1 MKTQTDAHQENRN
14 LPGDFVSVNPL
25 KMSAPLGGALFFLG
39 LDRSLPVFHGS
50 QGCTSFALVLLGRH
64 FKESIPLQTTAMS
77 EVTTILGGGENIQA
91 AILKILEKG
100 TPDVIGLCSTGL
112 TETKGEDI
120 VGEIALFRKKHPE
133 HAGIPV
139 VAVSTPDFRGS
150 HEDGFRDAMVRTI
163 EELGEP
169 SPAIVPNQVN
179 VLAGSHLTVA
189 DLDHLREILESFG
202 LDPIFLPDLSRSL
215 DGIVPETFEPV
226 SMGGTTLPE
235 IQRMGASA
243 QTIVLGESL
252 RAAGEALLKKCGVPF
267 VVVDRLMG
275 MIAFDRFL
283 VTLRHLTGRDYP
295 ARLKRERNRLSD
307 AMLDAHFYVGG
318 LRIAAGLE
326 PDALHDMVHFLE
338 ENGAEVVVA
347 VTTTDSPL
355 NAHMGRERAEIGDL
369 GLLERRA
376 GERGARLLVTHSHGR
391 QGAQRLGV
399 PLFRTGFPIFDRLGA
414 PHRLQIGYRGAM
426 ETLFRFANMV
436 WSRDPENGPETWY
449 PEEGR
454 HEAETH
460 SGNPDMEFVPV
471 RFEGVSALN
480 PATGRN
486 P

>member
-1 MKTQTDAHQENRN
+1 MEKTSGTGQEKKNP
-14 LPGDFVSVNPL
+14 PGDFVSVNPL

-39 LDRSLPVFHGS
+39 LDKSLPVFHGS

-77 EVTTILGGGENIQA
+77 EVTTIMGGGENIQA

-100 TPDVIGLCSTGL
+100 TPGVIGLCSTGL

-150 HEDGFRDAMVRTI
+150 HEDGFRAAMVRTI
-163 EELGEP
+163 EELVE
-169 SPAIVPNQVN
+169 SSSAIVPNQVN

-226 SMGGTTLPE
+226 SMGGTTLQE
-235 IQRMGASA
+235 IRRMGASA
-243 QTIVLGESL
+243 HTIVLGESL
-252 RAAGEALLKKCGVPF
+252 RSAGEALLKKCGVPF
-267 VVVDRLMG
+267 VVVNRLMG
-275 MIAFDRFL
+275 MAAFDRFL
-283 VTLRHLTGRDYP
+283 VTLRHISGKDYP
-295 ARLKRERNRLSD
+295 TRLKRERNRLSD

-318 LRIAAGLE
+318 LRIAVGLE
-326 PDALHDMVHFLE
+326 PDHLFDVVHFFG
-338 ENGAEVVVA
+338 ENGADIVAA

-355 NAHMGRERAEIGDL
+355 NAHVGGGKAEIGDL
-369 GLLERRA
+369 GLLERLA
-376 GERGARLLVTHSHGR
+376 GERGARLLVTHAHGR
-391 QGAQRLGV
+391 QGAERLGI
-399 PLFRTGFPIFDRLGA
+399 PLFRTGFPVFDRLGA
-414 PHRLQIGYRGAM
+414 AHRLQIGYRGAM
-426 ETLFRFANMV
+426 ETLFRLANMI

-449 PEEGR
+449 PEGAS
-454 HEAETH
+454 HEAERH
-460 SGNPDMEFVPV
+460 SGNPEEAFVPV
-471 RFEGVSALN
+471 RFEGVAALN
-480 PATGRN
+480 PATGRQS
-486 P
+486 

>member
-1 MKTQTDAHQENRN
+1 MEKPTGPVQEKKNP
-14 LPGDFVSVNPL
+14 PGDFVSVNPL

-39 LDRSLPVFHGS
+39 LDKSLPVFHGS

-100 TPDVIGLCSTGL
+100 TPGVIGLCSTGL

-133 HAGIPV
+133 HARIPV

-150 HEDGFRDAMVRTI
+150 HEDGFRAAMVRTI
-163 EELGEP
+163 EELVP
-169 SPAIVPNQVN
+169 SSPAIVPNQVN

-215 DGIVPETFEPV
+215 DGNVPETFEPV
-226 SMGGTTLPE
+226 SMGGTTLQE
-235 IQRMGASA
+235 IRRMGASA
-243 QTIVLGESL
+243 HTIVLGESL
-252 RAAGEALLKKCGVPF
+252 RSAGEALLKKCGVPF
-267 VVVDRLMG
+267 VVVNRLMG
-275 MIAFDRFL
+275 MAAFDRFL
-283 VTLRHLTGRDYP
+283 VTLRHLSGKDYP
-295 ARLKRERNRLSD
+295 PRLKRERNRLSD

-326 PDALHDMVHFLE
+326 PDHLHDVVHFFG
-338 ENGAEVVVA
+338 ENGADIVSA

-355 NAHMGRERAEIGDL
+355 NAHMGEGRTEIGDL

-376 GERGARLLVTHSHGR
+376 GERGARLFVTHAHGR
-391 QGAQRLGV
+391 QGAERLGI
-399 PLFRTGFPIFDRLGA
+399 PLFRLGFPIFDRLGA
-414 PHRLQIGYRGAM
+414 AHRLFIGYRGAM
-426 ETLFRFANMV
+426 ETLFRLSNMV
-436 WSRDPENGPETWY
+436 WSRDPENRPDSWY
-449 PEEGR
+449 PECREG
-454 HEAETH
+454 EA
-460 SGNPDMEFVPV
+460 SGSGRPDPEEGFVPV
-471 RFEGVSALN
+471 RFHG
-480 PATGRN
+480 
-486 P
+486 

>member
-1 MKTQTDAHQENRN
+1 METPTASVQEKKAST
-14 LPGDFVSVNPL
+14 GDFVSVNPL

-100 TPDVIGLCSTGL
+100 TPGVIGLCSTGL

-150 HEDGFRDAMVRTI
+150 HEDGFRAAMVRTI
-163 EELGEP
+163 EELVES

-226 SMGGTTLPE
+226 SMGGTTLQE
-235 IQRMGASA
+235 IRRMGASA
-243 QTIVLGESL
+243 HTIVLGESL
-252 RAAGEALLKKCGVPF
+252 RSAVEALLKKCGVPF
-267 VVVDRLMG
+267 VVVNRLMG
-275 MIAFDRFL
+275 MAAFDRFL
-283 VTLRHLTGRDYP
+283 VTLRHLSGKDYP
-295 ARLKRERNRLSD
+295 PRLKRERNRLSD

-326 PDALHDMVHFLE
+326 PDHLHDVLHFFW
-338 ENGAEVVVA
+338 ENGADIVAA

-355 NAHMGRERAEIGDL
+355 NAHMGGGRTEIGDL

-376 GERGARLLVTHSHGR
+376 EERGARLLVTHAHGR
-391 QGAQRLGV
+391 QGAERLGI
-399 PLFRTGFPIFDRLGA
+399 PLFRLGFPIFDRLGA
-414 PHRLQIGYRGAM
+414 AHRLFIGYRGAM
-426 ETLFRFANMV
+426 ETLFRLSNMV
-436 WSRDPENGPETWY
+436 WSRDPENRPDTWY
-449 PEEGR
+449 PECREG
-454 HEAETH
+454 EAPG
-460 SGNPDMEFVPV
+460 SGRPDPEEGFVPV
-471 RFEGVSALN
+471 RFHG
-480 PATGRN
+480 
-486 P
+486 

>member
-1 MKTQTDAHQENRN
+1 MERSIEPQQEKKP
-14 LPGDFVSVNPL
+14 LQGEFVSVNPL

-39 LDRSLPVFHGS
+39 IDRSLPVFHGS

-77 EVTTILGGGENIQA
+77 EVTTILGGGDNIQA
-91 AILKILEKG
+91 AIMKILEKG
-100 TPDVIGLCSTGL
+100 TPGVIGLCSTGL

-120 VGEIALFRKKHPE
+120 VGEVALFRKKHPE
-133 HAGIPV
+133 HAGIPI
-139 VAVSTPDFRGS
+139 VAVSTPDFVGS

-163 EELGEP
+163 EELAEP
-169 SPAIVPNQVN
+169 GQATVPGQVN

-189 DLDHLREILESFG
+189 DLDYLREVLESFG

-235 IQRMGASA
+235 IRRMGASA

-252 RAAGEALLKKCGVPF
+252 RVAGEALLKKCGVPF
-267 VVVDRLMG
+267 VVVTRLMG
-275 MIAFDRFL
+275 LSAFDRFL
-283 VTLRHLTGRDYP
+283 VTLRHISGRDYP
-295 ARLKRERNRLSD
+295 RKIRRERNRLSD

-326 PDALHDMVHFLE
+326 PDHLYDVVHFLE
-338 ENGAEVVVA
+338 ENGAEIVAA

-355 NAHMGRERAEIGDL
+355 NLRMGGGKAEIGDL

-376 GERGARLLVTHSHGR
+376 GERGARLLVTHAHGR
-391 QGAQRLGV
+391 QGAERLGI

-414 PHRLQIGYRGAM
+414 AHRLQVGYRGAM
-426 ETLFRFANMV
+426 ETLFRLANMI
-436 WSRDPENGPETWY
+436 WSRDPENTPETWY
-449 PEEGR
+449 PEELR
-454 HEAETH
+454 SVESTL
-460 SGNPDMEFVPV
+460 SGNPAEEFVPV
-471 RFEGVSALN
+471 RFDGEPIKNTL
-480 PATGRN
+480 TGRK

>member
-1 MKTQTDAHQENRN
+1 METSTEPRQEKKNP
-14 LPGDFVSVNPL
+14 PGDFVSVNPL

-100 TPDVIGLCSTGL
+100 TPGVIGLCSTGL

-139 VAVSTPDFRGS
+139 IAVSTPDFRGS

-163 EELGEP
+163 EELAEP
-169 SPAIVPNQVN
+169 GQATVGRQIN

-189 DLDHLREILESFG
+189 DLDYLREILESFG

-215 DGIVPETFEPV
+215 DGIVPESFEPV

-235 IQRMGASA
+235 IRRMGASA
-243 QTIVLGESL
+243 HTIVLGESL
-252 RAAGEALLKKCGVPF
+252 RRAGEALLAKCGVPF
-267 VVVDRLMG
+267 VVVPRLMG
-275 MIAFDRFL
+275 MAAFDRFL
-283 VTLRHLTGRDYP
+283 VTLRHLSGKDYP
-295 ARLKRERNRLSD
+295 PRLNRERNRLSD

-326 PDALHDMVHFLE
+326 PDHLYDMVHFLV
-338 ENGAEVVVA
+338 ENGAEIVAA
-347 VTTTDSPL
+347 VTTTESPL
-355 NAHMGRERAEIGDL
+355 NAHLPGGRPEIGDL
-369 GLLERRA
+369 GLLERRV
-376 GERGARLLVTHSHGR
+376 GERGARLLVTHAHGR
-391 QGAQRLGV
+391 QGAERLGI
-399 PLFRTGFPIFDRLGA
+399 PLYRTGFPIFDRLGA
-414 PHRLQIGYRGAM
+414 AHRLQIGYRGAM
-426 ETLFRFANMV
+426 ETLFRIANMI

-449 PEEGR
+449 PEEAR
-454 HEAETH
+454 PAVETS
-460 SGNPDMEFVPV
+460 SGNPAMKFVPV
-471 RFEGVSALN
+471 HFEGAN
-480 PATGRN
+480 PEKNATGRT